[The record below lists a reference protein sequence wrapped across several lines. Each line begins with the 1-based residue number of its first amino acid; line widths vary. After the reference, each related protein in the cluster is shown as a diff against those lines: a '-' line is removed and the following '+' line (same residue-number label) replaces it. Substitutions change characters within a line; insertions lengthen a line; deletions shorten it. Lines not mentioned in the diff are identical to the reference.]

1 MDKISLFGWIVVG
14 LIAILYYGFIFF
26 SWTKA
31 VKSCV
36 QDFNQTYPDSWR
48 IWPIMLWFVYLFY
61 CFFTGGIYFR
71 PAIGTLLYLL
81 LPAYFLQRA
90 RVSLEEQDKENP
102 KFQTITPWDWAALL
116 AFWIPFDLH
125 WIPLRPL
132 EERPDWGLIA
142 VSCAVLATIWWYH
155 TRGMK
160 GMKLEFSFGTNFLLK
175 DIIKGLTAYAILAPI
190 LLWLGLRIKFLVLKP
205 FVLEAYNANTLPSV
219 VCDHLW
225 DLVFLRSFVLIFM
238 TIALSEE
245 FLFRSC
251 IQNFLEQKLHNR
263 ANTILWAS
271 LLFGLAHLNNHAT
284 SLAPS
289 GWNWKYFIMA
299 TIAGVFYGTAFHFGK
314 SILTS
319 MLVHTLIDTTWHTFF
334 KPQT

>member
-1 MDKISLFGWIVVG
+1 MEKISLFGWVVVG
-14 LIAILYYGFIFF
+14 LIATLYYGFIFF
-26 SWTKA
+26 SWTKTI
-31 VKSCV
+31 KSCV
-36 QDFNQTYPDSWR
+36 LDFNHTYPDSWR
-48 IWPIMLWFVYLFY
+48 IWPIMLWLIYLFY
-61 CFFTGGIYFR
+61 SMFSGGIYFR

-81 LPAYFLQRA
+81 LPAYLLQRA
-90 RVSLEEQDKENP
+90 RMSLEEQDKENP

-155 TRGMK
+155 TRDMK
-160 GMKLEFSFGTNFLLK
+160 GMKLELNFSKKLLLK
-175 DIIKGLTAYAILAPI
+175 DIMTGLAAYAVLAPI
-190 LLWLGLRIKFLVLKP
+190 LLWLGLTIGFLVLKP
-205 FVLEAYNANTLPSV
+205 FVLEAYNENTLPSV
-219 VCDHLW
+219 VRENIWNLA
-225 DLVFLRSFVLIFM
+225 FLKSLALIFI

-251 IQNFLEQKLHNR
+251 IQNFLGQHHCNR
-263 ANTILWAS
+263 IKAVLYAS
-271 LLFGLAHLNNHAT
+271 FLFGLAHLNNHAT

-299 TIAGVFYGTAFHFGK
+299 TIAGAFYGTAFHFGR
-314 SILTS
+314 SIFAS
-319 MLVHTLIDTTWHTFF
+319 MIVHTLIDATWHTFF